1 MIEIKLKY
9 MYYLFSWTFFSLSL
23 LNLVSTKADIHNHNG
38 RGAIGTFFKKKQDT
52 EHGSNEKYILLN
64 SALQCPMLPLIN

>member
-38 RGAIGTFFKKKQDT
+38 RGAIGTFLKKNRTQNMVAMRST
-52 EHGSNEKYILLN
+52 YYLT
-64 SALQCPMLPLIN
+64 AVQCPMLPLIN